1 MKKIALIILTAL
13 LPFAVF
19 AGPDAPYTLGLI
31 TTCSGLINNYPADST
46 NWFYRQKHTV
56 VQYFAYFLFPYS
68 GSTNAA
74 GAAARDRYYLFVNPY
89 ELYSG
94 GGTAGPGGAADEDN
108 FSFENKWVS
117 PSGKVICEKVL
128 SWTKSSSDNRVQV
141 DDKQYVPYAFANF
154 IGINQT
160 FTENGQD
167 GMPSEKG
174 LYHVDIY
181 VNGGLAAITF
191 FEMKD

>member
-1 MKKIALIILTAL
+1 MKKIMLLLLTAL
-13 LPFAVF
+13 LPVTAAF
-19 AGPDAPYTLGLI
+19 GGSKDPYVLGLI

-46 NWFYRQKHTV
+46 NWFYRQQHTV
-56 VQYFAYFLFPYS
+56 VQYFAYFLFPAS
-68 GSTNAA
+68 A
-74 GAAARDRYYLFVNPY
+74 GAGGGTSASGKKDKYYLFINPY
-89 ELYSG
+89 EMYSAG
-94 GGTAGPGGAADEDN
+94 GSAMTGDEDN

-117 PSGKVICEKVL
+117 PSGKIICEKVL
-128 SWTKSSSDNRVQV
+128 SWAKSSSDKKVAV
-141 DDKQYVPYAFANF
+141 DDKQYIPYAFANF

-174 LYHVDIY
+174 LYHIDIY
-181 VNGGLAAITF
+181 VNGELAAITF